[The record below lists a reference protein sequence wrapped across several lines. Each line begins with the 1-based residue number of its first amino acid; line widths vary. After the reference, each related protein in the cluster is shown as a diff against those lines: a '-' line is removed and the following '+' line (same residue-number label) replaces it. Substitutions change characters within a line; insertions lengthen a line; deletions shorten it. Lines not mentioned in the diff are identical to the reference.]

1 MGTDENERRGGT
13 GTQDVSLPAQRGS
26 DVSIRV
32 GTQNRSRTLPSGGR
46 ACDVTSLLGC
56 TGGRVIRIQVVIRVT
71 IQEE

>member
-1 MGTDENERRGGT
+1 MCIELSLLQEYVWFRKILVLSGMG
-13 GTQDVSLPAQRGS
+13 VSES
-26 DVSIRV
+26 H
-32 GTQNRSRTLPSGGR
+32 SGGR